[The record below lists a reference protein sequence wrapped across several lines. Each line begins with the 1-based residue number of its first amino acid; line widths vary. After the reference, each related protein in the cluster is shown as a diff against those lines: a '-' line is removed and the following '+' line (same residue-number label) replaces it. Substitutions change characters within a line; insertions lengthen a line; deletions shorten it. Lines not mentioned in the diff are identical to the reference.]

1 MYLYENQ
8 GRMKIKLKK
17 KKLASGKHSLY
28 IEYYKGNTR
37 DEKGKQTHNREFEY
51 LKEYLY
57 INPQNAFERKQNDET
72 LLRAEQILSIR
83 RAEYAQGKYGIKDR
97 SKDKLLFLTYY
108 DKLKEER
115 YESKGN
121 YDNWDAAQN
130 HIEDYC
136 KKRNI
141 TFEDIDEEFVLG
153 FKKHLNKTA
162 RTKSSTPLSQ
172 NSKYTYY
179 NKFKAALRN
188 AFDDGYTSRNFATTV
203 KGFAQGETSREYL
216 THEELQ
222 ELATARC
229 KHQVLK
235 NAFLFSCLTG
245 LRWSDINKLN
255 WAEVRDEDEGSR
267 LIFTQKKTKG
277 QEYQYLSDQ
286 ARNLIG
292 KRKSGNDRVFQGL
305 KYGAHFNAEILRWCM
320 RAGITK
326 HITFHS
332 ARHTHAVLLLE
343 NGADI
348 YTVSKVL
355 GHKEIRTTQVYA
367 KIVDKKKKE
376 AAYLIPELH
385 MNYEF

>member
-1 MYLYENQ
+1 
-8 GRMKIKLKK
+8 MKIKLKK
-17 KKLASGKHSLY
+17 KKLATGKYSLY
-28 IEYYKGNTR
+28 IEYYKGKVR
-37 DEKGKQTHNREFEY
+37 DADGKQTHKREFEY

-57 INPQNAFERKQNDET
+57 ISPQTPSEKKENAET

-108 DKLKEER
+108 EKLKEER

-136 KKRNI
+136 KKRKI
-141 TFEDIDEEFVLG
+141 TFEDIDEEFVIG
-153 FKKHLNKTA
+153 FKQHLNKKA
-162 RTKSSTPLSQ
+162 RTKSNVPLSQ
-172 NSKYTYY
+172 NSKYAYY
-179 NKFKAALRN
+179 NKFKAALKK
-188 AFDDGYTSRNFATTV
+188 AFEDGYTRRNFATTV
-203 KGFAQGETSREYL
+203 KAFAQGETSREHL

-222 ELATARC
+222 AVAKARC
-229 KHQVLK
+229 KHPVLK
-235 NAFLFSCLTG
+235 SAFMFSCLTG
-245 LRWSDINKLN
+245 LRWSDINKLT
-255 WAEVRDEDEGSR
+255 WSEVRDEEDETR
-267 LIFTQKKTKG
+267 LIFKQKKTSG
-277 QEYQYLSDQ
+277 QEYQFISEQ
-286 ARNLIG
+286 ARELLG
-292 KRKSGNDRVFQGL
+292 KRRQEKDLVFQGL

-348 YTVSKVL
+348 YTVSKIL

-376 AAYLIPELH
+376 AAYLIPKLE
-385 MNYEF
+385 MDYEN

>member
-1 MYLYENQ
+1 
-8 GRMKIKLKK
+8 MKINLRK
-17 KKLASGKHSLY
+17 KKLATGKYSLY
-28 IEYYKGNTR
+28 IDYYKGKIL
-37 DEKGKQTHNREFEY
+37 DENGKSKNNREFEY
-51 LKEYLY
+51 LKEYL
-57 INPQNAFERKQNDET
+57 IIHPKSAFEKKQNEET

-141 TFEDIDEEFVLG
+141 IFEDIDEDFVLG

-162 RTKSSTPLSQ
+162 RTKSNTPLSQ

-188 AFDDGYTSRNFATTV
+188 AFDDGYISRNFASTV

-216 THEELQ
+216 THIELQ
-222 ELATARC
+222 ALAKAKC

-255 WAEVRDEDEGSR
+255 WSEVRDEDEGFR
-267 LIFTQKKTKG
+267 LIFRQKKTSG
-277 QEYQYLSDQ
+277 QEYQYISDQ
-286 ARNLIG
+286 ARNLLG
-292 KRKSGNDRVFQGL
+292 KKRKGSDRVFQGL

-320 RAGITK
+320 RADITK

-332 ARHTHAVLLLE
+332 ARHTHAVLVLE

-367 KIVDKKKKE
+367 NIVDKKKKE
-376 AAYLIPELH
+376 AAYLIPELQ
-385 MNYEF
+385 MDYEF

>member
-1 MYLYENQ
+1 
-8 GRMKIKLKK
+8 MKISLRK
-17 KKLASGKHSLY
+17 KKLATGKYSLY
-28 IEYYKGNTR
+28 IDYYKGKVI
-37 DEKGKQTHNREFEY
+37 DENGNSKNNREFEY

-57 INPQNAFERKQNDET
+57 ISPQTPSEKKENAET

-136 KKRNI
+136 KKKKI

-153 FKKHLNKTA
+153 FKKFLNKNS
-162 RTKSSTPLSQ
+162 RTKSNTPLSQ

-179 NKFKAALRN
+179 NKFKAALRQ
-188 AFDDGYTSRNFATTV
+188 AFEDGYTRRNFATVV
-203 KGFAQGETSREYL
+203 KGFAQGETSREHL
-216 THEELQ
+216 THEELKAMVQ
-222 ELATARC
+222 AEC
-229 KHQVLK
+229 KHAVLK
-235 NAFLFSCLTG
+235 SAFLFSCLTG
-245 LRWSDINKLN
+245 LRWSDVNKLT
-255 WAEVRDEDEGSR
+255 WSEVRDTEDETQ
-267 LIFTQKKTKG
+267 LIFKQKKTAG
-277 QEYQYLSDQ
+277 QEYQFISPE
-286 ARNLIG
+286 ARQLMG
-292 KRKSGNDRVFQGL
+292 KRKLENDRVFQGL

-348 YTVSKVL
+348 YTVSKIL

-367 KIVDKKKKE
+367 KLVDKKKKE
-376 AAYLIPELH
+376 AAYLIPDVGI
-385 MNYEF
+385 NIKP

>member
-1 MYLYENQ
+1 
-8 GRMKIKLKK
+8 MKINLRK
-17 KKLASGKHSLY
+17 KKLTTGKYSLY
-28 IEYYKGNTR
+28 IDYYKGKIT
-37 DEKGKQTHNREFEY
+37 DENGKSKNNREFEY

-57 INPQNAFERKQNDET
+57 ISPKTPSEKKENEET

-130 HIEDYC
+130 HLEDYC
-136 KKRNI
+136 KKKKV

-153 FKKHLNKTA
+153 FKKFLNKNS
-162 RTKSSTPLSQ
+162 RTKSNTPLSQ
-172 NSKYTYY
+172 NSKYAYY
-179 NKFKAALRN
+179 NKFKAALKQ
-188 AFDDGYTSRNFATTV
+188 AFEDGYTRRNFATAV
-203 KGFAQGETSREYL
+203 KGFAQGETSREHL
-216 THEELQ
+216 THDELKAMVKA
-222 ELATARC
+222 EC
-229 KHQVLK
+229 KHPILK
-235 NAFLFSCLTG
+235 SAFLFSCLTG
-245 LRWSDINKLN
+245 LRWSDVNKLT
-255 WAEVRDEDEGSR
+255 WSEVRDEGPETQ
-267 LIFTQKKTKG
+267 LVFKQKKTAG
-277 QEYQYLSDQ
+277 QEYQFISPE
-286 ARNLIG
+286 ARKLMG
-292 KRKSGNDRVFQGL
+292 KRKQEKDRVFQGL

-348 YTVSKVL
+348 YTVSKIL

-367 KIVDKKKKE
+367 KLVDKKKKE
-376 AAYLIPELH
+376 AAYLIPDIH
-385 MNYEF
+385 INYDI

>member
-1 MYLYENQ
+1 
-8 GRMKIKLKK
+8 MKIKLKK
-17 KKLASGKHSLY
+17 KKLATGKYSLY
-28 IEYYKGNTR
+28 IEYYKGKVR
-37 DEKGKQTHNREFEY
+37 DAEGKQTHNREFEY

-57 INPQNAFERKQNDET
+57 ISPQTPSEKKENAET

-83 RAEYAQGKYGIKDR
+83 KAEYAQGKYGIKDR

-115 YESKGN
+115 FESKGN

-136 KKRNI
+136 KKKKI
-141 TFEDIDEEFVLG
+141 TFEDIDEDFVLG
-153 FKKHLNKTA
+153 FKKYLNKTS
-162 RTKSSTPLSQ
+162 RTKSNTPLSQ
-172 NSKYTYY
+172 NTKYTYF
-179 NKFKAALRN
+179 NKFKAALRQ
-188 AFDDGYTSRNFATTV
+188 AFEDGYTRRNFATAV
-203 KGFAQGETSREYL
+203 KGFAEGETSREHL
-216 THEELQ
+216 TQEELQ
-222 ELATARC
+222 AMAKAFC
-229 KHQVLK
+229 KHPVLK
-235 NAFLFSCLTG
+235 SAFMFSCLTG
-245 LRWSDINKLN
+245 LRWSDINKLT
-255 WAEVRDEDEGSR
+255 WSEVRDEEEETR
-267 LIFTQKKTKG
+267 LVFKQKKTSG
-277 QEYQYLSDQ
+277 QEYQFISSQ
-286 ARNLIG
+286 ARKLLG
-292 KRKSGNDRVFQGL
+292 KRKNENDRVFQGL

-376 AAYLIPELH
+376 AAYLIPELE
-385 MNYEF
+385 MDYEL